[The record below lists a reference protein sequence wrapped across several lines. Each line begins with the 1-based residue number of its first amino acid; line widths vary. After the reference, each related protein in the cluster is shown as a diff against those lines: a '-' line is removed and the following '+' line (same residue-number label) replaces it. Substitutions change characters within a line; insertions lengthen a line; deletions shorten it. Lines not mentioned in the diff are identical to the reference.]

1 MVSMDSPILRG
12 ESSSATVCAMN
23 CWTMTYWM
31 LADDGETPIP
41 TTDVLRWGAWFQ
53 TADRV
58 VRQDFWEGQPVQTG
72 VSTVFLGLDHDF
84 LCTGRPV
91 LWESLVYGTSLDGQ
105 ITRYRS
111 RADALAGHAS
121 LLAAVTAQLKVDR

>member
-1 MVSMDSPILRG
+1 MVIMDSPILRG
-12 ESSSATVCAMN
+12 GSSSATVCAMN
-23 CWTMTYWM
+23 CWTITYWL
-31 LADDGETPIP
+31 LAADGETPIP
-41 TTDVLRWGAWFQ
+41 TTDVHRWGAWFK

-58 VRQDFWEGQPVQTG
+58 VRQDFCDGQPQQTG
-72 VSTVFLGLDHDF
+72 VSTVFLGLDHGF
-84 LCTGRPV
+84 GTGRPV

-121 LLAAVTAQLKVDR
+121 LLAAVQAQLKVDR